1 MKNFKFRISAV
12 LFLLAMLI
20 STVAFG
26 AVADDFAFKGLRLG
40 DSYDTMVEK
49 LGEPDF
55 DTDMYLRGVHVIR
68 YTYSAD
74 QKIYVDA
81 DDKKVVEM
89 FCKSKH
95 YVGPHGVTYGAT
107 RAGLQK
113 AFGQAEHKHLDGNIY
128 YIYYNPVVPKEKL
141 LIEMETEQRYLLS
154 WTYTSLELDDPGII
168 ITFDEEE
175 KKPAQRFNY
184 GGLPTN

>member
-1 MKNFKFRISAV
+1 MNEMRFRVGTV
-12 LFLLAMLI
+12 LFLLLMII
-20 STVAFG
+20 S
-26 AVADDFAFKGLRLG
+26 AVTFAAQPEDFAFKGLRLG

-55 DTDMYLRGVHVIR
+55 DTDMYLRGVQVIR

-81 DDKKVVEM
+81 KDKTVVEM

-107 RAGLQK
+107 RAGLAK
-113 AFGQAEHKHLDGNIY
+113 AFGKAEHKHLDGNVY
-128 YIYYNPVVPKEKL
+128 YIYYNPAIPKEKM
-141 LIEMETEQRYLLS
+141 LIEMEPEKRYLLS
-154 WTYTSLELDDPGII
+154 WTYTSLDLDDPGII
-168 ITFDEEE
+168 ITGDEKEQE
-175 KKPAQRFNY
+175 PAKKFNY

>member
-1 MKNFKFRISAV
+1 MKAIRFKAGLV
-12 LFLLAMLI
+12 LFLLLMIIFSVTFAA
-20 STVAFG
+20 TPE
-26 AVADDFAFKGLRLG
+26 DFAFKGLRLG
-40 DSYDTMVEK
+40 DSYDTMVKK

-55 DTDMYLRGVHVIR
+55 DTDMYIRGVQVIR

-81 DDKKVVEM
+81 KNKTVVEM

-107 RAGLQK
+107 RAGLAK
-113 AFGQAEHKHLDGNIY
+113 AFGKAEHRHLDGNIY
-128 YIYYNPVVPKEKL
+128 YIYYNPAVPNEKM
-141 LIEMETEQRYLLS
+141 LIEMEPEDRYLLS
-154 WTYTSLELDDPGII
+154 WTYTNLDLDDPGII
-168 ITFDEEE
+168 ITGEE
-175 KKPAQRFNY
+175 KEQEPAKKFNY